1 MRFRN
6 ASTIVVLHD
15 LFMAAAAWQLSWFIR
30 FNFEL
35 VAYPDWK
42 LSLYALPMIMLVQG
56 LVSYRF
62 GLYRGLWRF
71 ASLPDLW
78 NIFRSAILGALSI
91 TLVLFIAI
99 RLEGIPRSILVL
111 YPVFLIFLLG
121 GPRLGYR
128 FWKDH
133 TFKLNS
139 GVAGQK
145 ILIVGAGSAGEML
158 VREML
163 REGSYKPIGFI
174 DDNPKI
180 SNSELHGIPII
191 GTVDEML
198 AVSQR
203 YDIDSIVIA
212 TPTATDEQ
220 MQKIVNNCEAIGVP
234 IRTLPK
240 LQEMVS
246 SHVAL
251 DELREVSIEDLLG
264 REKIELDWGIIQQG
278 ITDKIVMVS
287 GGGGSIGSELC
298 HQIARLNP
306 AGLIIYEHSE
316 FNLYNIQMEL
326 AKTYPDVPL
335 FAVLGN
341 ICDRNNV
348 EQILKK
354 HRPNVLFHAAAYKHV
369 PLLQNQLRIA
379 AQNNIFGTKNLAEL
393 AIKYNCE
400 KFVFIST
407 DKAVNPANVLGA
419 SKRIAEMYCEWLNRR
434 AVTKFITV
442 RFGNVLGSAGSVVP
456 LFRKQIKMGGPV
468 TVTDPEITR
477 FFMTIREACQ
487 LILQAG
493 AMGHGGEIFVL
504 DMGKPIKIAYLAE
517 QMIKLSGRSPNKDVE
532 ITFTGLRPGEK
543 LYEELF
549 YENENRLQ
557 TNHVKIL
564 LANHPE
570 TDWQNLED
578 TITALEEAVVNFNDE
593 KISKLLVE
601 LVPEGSF
608 TEGNIQVNVQGKKNN
623 VIPMKGKG

>member
-1 MRFRN
+1 MLNRSLNKRYFVIFHDYII
-6 ASTIVVLHD
+6 ASL
-15 LFMAAAAWQLSWFIR
+15 AWILSWWVR
-30 FNFEL
+30 FNFDVPDKFQILEFYTLPL
-35 VAYPDWK
+35 V
-42 LSLYALPMIMLVQG
+42 LLIQG
-56 LVSYRF
+56 VVFWRF
-62 GLYRGLWRF
+62 NLHRGLWRF

-78 NIFRSAILGALSI
+78 NIFRAALFGALFIS
-91 TLVLFIAI
+91 LVLFISI

-133 TFKLNS
+133 SFKFNS
-139 GVAGQK
+139 ESSGQK

-163 REGSYKPIGFI
+163 REGSYQPVGFI
-174 DDNPKI
+174 DDNPNI
-180 SNSELHGIPII
+180 RNSELHGISII
-191 GTVDEML
+191 GTIDDIS
-198 AVSQR
+198 AIYQR
-203 YDIDSIVIA
+203 YDFDHVVIA
-212 TPTATDEQ
+212 IPTATDEQ
-220 MQKIVNNCEAIGVP
+220 MQKIVNNCESIGVP

-246 SHVAL
+246 SHAAL

-264 REKIELDWGIIQQG
+264 REKIELDWGVIQQG
-278 ITDKIVMVS
+278 ITNKIVLVS

-326 AKTYPDVPL
+326 SKAYPDVSL
-335 FAVLGN
+335 YAVLGS
-341 ICDRNNV
+341 ICDRNYV
-348 EQILKK
+348 EQTLKK
-354 HRPNVLFHAAAYKHV
+354 YRPDILFHAAAYKHV
-369 PLLQNQLRIA
+369 PLLQNQLRVA

-393 AIKYNCE
+393 AVKYNCK

-419 SKRIAEMYCEWLNRR
+419 SKRIAEMYCEWMNQR

-456 LFRKQIKMGGPV
+456 LFRKQIKTGGPV

-487 LILQAG
+487 LILQSG
-493 AMGHGGEIFVL
+493 AMGNGGEIFVL
-504 DMGKPIKIAYLAE
+504 DMGKPVKINYLAE
-517 QMIKLSGRSPNKDVE
+517 QMIKLSGMNPNKDIE
-532 ITFTGLRPGEK
+532 IKYTGLRPGEK

-549 YENENRLQ
+549 YENENRID
-557 TNHVKIL
+557 TEHVKIL

-570 TDWQNLED
+570 IDWHNIEHSILE
-578 TITALEEAVVNFNDE
+578 LEEAVINFDDKN
-593 KISKLLVE
+593 ISRLLGE
-601 LVPEGSF
+601 LVPEGTF
-608 TEGNIQVNVQGKKNN
+608 IQEKIDN
-623 VIPMKGKG
+623 VIPISGKG

>member
-1 MRFRN
+1 MRIKN
-6 ASTIVVLHD
+6 ASTIIVLHD
-15 LFMAAAAWQLSWFIR
+15 LFMAAAAWQLSWLIR

-35 VAYPDWK
+35 VSYPDWK
-42 LSLYALPMIMLVQG
+42 LSLYALPMIVLIQG

-71 ASLPDLW
+71 ASLTDLW
-78 NIFRSAILGALSI
+78 NIFRASILGALCI
-91 TLVLFIAI
+91 TLVLFISI

-128 FWKDH
+128 FWKDNS
-133 TFKLNS
+133 FKLNS
-139 GVAGQK
+139 AGTGQK
-145 ILIVGAGSAGEML
+145 VLIVGAGSAGEML

-163 REGSYKPIGFI
+163 REGSYKPVGFI
-174 DDNPKI
+174 DDNANI
-180 SNSELHGIPII
+180 RNSELHGIPII
-191 GTVDEML
+191 GTVDDML
-198 AVSQR
+198 TINQR
-203 YDIDSIVIA
+203 YEFDHIVIA
-212 TPTATDEQ
+212 VPTATDEQ
-220 MQKIVNNCEAIGVP
+220 MQKIVNHCESIGVP
-234 IRTLPK
+234 MRTLPK

-246 SHVAL
+246 SHAVL

-264 REKIELDWGIIQQG
+264 REKIELDWGVIQQG
-278 ITDKIVMVS
+278 ITNKMILVS

-326 AKTYPDVPL
+326 NKTYPDVPL
-335 FAVLGN
+335 YAVLGN
-341 ICDRNNV
+341 ICDRENV
-348 EQILKK
+348 EQTLNK
-354 HRPNVLFHAAAYKHV
+354 HRPDILFHAAAYKHV
-369 PLLQNQLRIA
+369 PLLQDQLRVA

-393 AIKYNCE
+393 AIKYKCE
-400 KFVFIST
+400 KFIFIST

-419 SKRIAEMYCEWLNRR
+419 SKRISEMYCEWMNQR

-456 LFRKQIKMGGPV
+456 LFRKQIKLGGPV

-487 LILQAG
+487 LILQSG
-493 AMGHGGEIFVL
+493 AMGKGGEIFVL
-504 DMGKPIKIAYLAE
+504 DMGKPVKINYLAE
-517 QMIKLSGRSPNKDVE
+517 QMIKLSGRDPYKDIK
-532 ITFTGLRPGEK
+532 ITYIGLRPGEK

-549 YENENRLQ
+549 YENENRKE
-557 TNHVKIL
+557 TEHVKIL

-570 TDWQNLED
+570 IDWQNLEHG
-578 TITALEEAVVNFNDE
+578 ISELEEAVTNFND
-593 KISKLLVE
+593 KNIGRLLGQ
-601 LVPEGSF
+601 LVPEGNF
-608 TEGNIQVNVQGKKNN
+608 IQGEVDN
-623 VIPMKGKG
+623 VIPIKGQG

>member
-1 MRFRN
+1 MRINDIRLV
-6 ASTIVVLHD
+6 IILHD
-15 LFMAAAAWQLSWFIR
+15 LFMAAAAWQLSWLIR

-42 LSLYALPMIMLVQG
+42 LGLYVLPMIVLVQG

-78 NIFRSAILGALSI
+78 NIFRAAVIGALSI
-91 TLVLFIAI
+91 TLVLFISI
-99 RLEGIPRSILVL
+99 RLEGIPRSILIL

-128 FWKDH
+128 FWKDNS
-133 TFKLNS
+133 FKFNS
-139 GVAGQK
+139 SAGGQK
-145 ILIVGAGSAGEML
+145 IVIVGAGSAGEML

-174 DDNPKI
+174 DDNLNIK
-180 SNSELHGIPII
+180 NSELHGVPII
-191 GTVDEML
+191 GTVEDI
-198 AVSQR
+198 SSIHQR
-203 YDIDSIVIA
+203 YEIDNIVIA
-212 TPTATDEQ
+212 VPTATDEQ
-220 MQKIVNNCEAIGVP
+220 MQRIVNICESTGVP
-234 IRTLPK
+234 IRTLPR

-246 SHVAL
+246 SRVVL

-264 REKIELDWGIIQQG
+264 RDKIELDWGIIQKG
-278 ITDKIVMVS
+278 ITDKIVLVS

-316 FNLYNIQMEL
+316 FNLYNIQMEI
-326 AKTYPDVPL
+326 AKAHPDVPL
-335 FAVLGN
+335 FAILGN
-341 ICDRNNV
+341 ICDGQSV
-348 EQILKK
+348 EQTLDK
-354 HRPNVLFHAAAYKHV
+354 HRPDILFHTAAYKHV

-393 AIKYNCE
+393 AIKYDCE

-419 SKRIAEMYCEWLNRR
+419 SKRIAEMYCEWMNQRG
-434 AVTKFITV
+434 VTKFITV

-456 LFRKQIKMGGPV
+456 LFRKQIKLGGPV

-477 FFMTIREACQ
+477 YFMTIHEACQ
-487 LILQAG
+487 LILQSS
-493 AMGHGGEIFVL
+493 AMGNGGEIFVL
-504 DMGKPIKIAYLAE
+504 DMGKPVKINYLAE
-517 QMIKLSGRSPNKDVE
+517 QMIKLSGRNHDKDIK
-532 ITFTGLRPGEK
+532 ITYTGLRAGEK

-549 YENENRLQ
+549 YENENRKE
-557 TNHVKIL
+557 TEHVKIL

-570 TDWQNLED
+570 INWQDLENK
-578 TITALEEAVVNFNDE
+578 ISELEEAVVNFNDTN
-593 KISKLLVE
+593 ISRILAQ
-601 LVPEGSF
+601 LVPEGNF
-608 TEGNIQVNVQGKKNN
+608 IQDKMDN
-623 VIPMKGKG
+623 VIPISGKG

>member
-1 MRFRN
+1 MRIANTR
-6 ASTIVVLHD
+6 TIVIIHD
-15 LFMAAAAWQLSWFIR
+15 LFMAAVAWQLSWLIR

-35 VAYPDWK
+35 VSYPDWK
-42 LSLYALPMIMLVQG
+42 LSLYALPMIVLVQG

-78 NIFRSAILGALSI
+78 NIFRAAIIGALSV
-91 TLVLFIAI
+91 TLVLFLSI
-99 RLEGIPRSILVL
+99 RLEGIPRSILIL

-128 FWKDH
+128 FWKDNS
-133 TFKLNS
+133 FKLNS
-139 GVAGQK
+139 TATGQK
-145 ILIVGAGSAGEML
+145 VLIVGAGSAGEML

-174 DDNPKI
+174 DDNPGIK
-180 SNSELHGIPII
+180 NSELHGIPII
-191 GTVDEML
+191 GTVEDIPEIH
-198 AVSQR
+198 QR
-203 YDIDSIVIA
+203 YEIDNIVIA
-212 TPTATDEQ
+212 VPTATDEQ
-220 MQKIVNNCEAIGVP
+220 MQRIVNNCETTGVS
-234 IRTLPK
+234 IRTLPR

-246 SHVAL
+246 SQVVL

-264 REKIELDWGIIQQG
+264 REKIELDWGIIQKG
-278 ITDKIVMVS
+278 ITDKTVLVS

-316 FNLYNIQMEL
+316 FNLYNIQMEI
-326 AKTYPDVPL
+326 AKAYPDVPL
-335 FAVLGN
+335 FAILGN
-341 ICDRNNV
+341 ICDRESV
-348 EQILKK
+348 EQILDK
-354 HRPNVLFHAAAYKHV
+354 HRPDILFHAAAYKHV
-369 PLLQNQLRIA
+369 PLLQNQQRVA

-393 AIKYNCE
+393 AIKYKCE
-400 KFVFIST
+400 KFIFIST

-419 SKRIAEMYCEWLNRR
+419 SKRIAEMYCEWMNQR

-456 LFRKQIKMGGPV
+456 LFRSQIKAGGPV

-487 LILQAG
+487 LILQSG
-493 AMGHGGEIFVL
+493 AMGNGGEIFVL
-504 DMGKPIKIAYLAE
+504 DMGKPVKISYLAE
-517 QMIKLSGRSPNKDVE
+517 QMIKLSGRKPNEDIK
-532 ITFTGLRPGEK
+532 ITYTGLRAGEK

-549 YENENRLQ
+549 YENENRKETQ
-557 TNHVKIL
+557 HVKIL

-570 TDWQNLED
+570 IDWQQLERH
-578 TITALEEAVVNFNDE
+578 ISELEEAVTKFNNE
-593 KISKLLVE
+593 KISKLLSQ

-608 TEGNIQVNVQGKKNN
+608 IQGEVSN
-623 VIPMKGKG
+623 VIPIKGKG